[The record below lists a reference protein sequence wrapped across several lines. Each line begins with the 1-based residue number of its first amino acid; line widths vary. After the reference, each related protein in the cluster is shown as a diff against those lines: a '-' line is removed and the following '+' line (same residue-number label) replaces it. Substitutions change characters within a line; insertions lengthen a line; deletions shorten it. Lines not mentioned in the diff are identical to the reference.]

1 MERLRKNAKLYT
13 LGLLFI
19 TNLFI
24 WHAVVTEESRTKLTT
39 AFLDVGQGDSIFIEA
54 PNGNQILIDG
64 GPGKST
70 LREIGKLMPYYDRSI
85 DMLIVTNPD
94 KDHFAGFIDVLRRYH
109 VEGVL
114 LPGTISN
121 TAAYGE
127 FEKIIKEKGVKKALA
142 RRGMNIDLGD
152 GVSLSIL
159 FPDRDVSNW
168 KTNDGSV
175 VTRLSYGEKSFLF
188 MGDST
193 VKTEGIIIFKNSA
206 GLKSD
211 VLKLGHHGSRTST
224 SAALLGYANPSYA
237 IISAGRNNSYG
248 HPHKEVLALL
258 EKFKIP
264 HLITYEEGTIVFE
277 TDGEQLNRQSF

>member
-1 MERLRKNAKLYT
+1 METFRKNAKLYT

-24 WHAVVTEESRTKLTT
+24 WHAIVTEESRTKLTV
-39 AFLDVGQGDSIFIEA
+39 AFLNVGQGDAIFIEG
-54 PNGNQILIDG
+54 PNGNQILVDG

-94 KDHFAGFIDVLRRYH
+94 KDHFAGFIDVLKRHR
-109 VEGVL
+109 VKAVL
-114 LPGTISN
+114 LPGTISD

-127 FEKIIKEKGVKKALA
+127 FEKTIKKKGVKKILA
-142 RRGMNIDLGD
+142 RRGMNINLGD

-168 KTNDGSV
+168 NKNDGSV
-175 VTRLSYGEKSFLF
+175 AARLSYGDKSFLL
-188 MGDST
+188 MGDAT
-193 VKTEGIIIFKNSA
+193 NKTEGIIIYHDSA
-206 GLKSD
+206 LLKSD

-224 SAALLGYANPSYA
+224 SGALLGYTNPSYA
-237 IISAGRNNSYG
+237 VISAGLNNSYG
-248 HPHKEVLALL
+248 HPHKETLDLL
-258 EKFKIP
+258 ERFKIP
-264 HLITYEEGTIVFE
+264 SLITYEEGTIMFKS
-277 TDGEQLNRQSF
+277 DGETITRSTK